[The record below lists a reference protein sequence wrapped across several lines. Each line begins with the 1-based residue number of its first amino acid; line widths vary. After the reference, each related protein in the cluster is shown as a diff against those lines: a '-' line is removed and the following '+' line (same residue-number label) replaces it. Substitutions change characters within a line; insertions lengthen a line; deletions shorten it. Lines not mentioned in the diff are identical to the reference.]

1 MRKRTSQE
9 IERQSRWQDVV
20 RRQQESGQ
28 SVRAFCRQAGV
39 EESAF
44 YWGRRELDRR
54 GRQCRSQPGDGQR
67 QGKPARPRRKKPSD
81 TRPAMRFLP
90 VQVAAQCNA
99 EPGRLIEIVLGDRRV
114 LRVMPGFDR
123 QTLQDVLGILEGRE
137 C

>member
-44 YWGRRELDRR
+44 YWWRRELERR
-54 GRQCRSQPGDGQR
+54 GRQCHSQPGDGRR
-67 QGKPARPRRKKPSD
+67 QGKPARPQRKKPSD
-81 TRPAMRFLP
+81 TRAAMRFLP
-90 VQVAAQCNA
+90 VRVAAPCHA
-99 EPGRLIEIVLGDRRV
+99 ETGRLIEIVLDGRRV
-114 LRVMPGFDR
+114 LRVMPGFDP
-123 QTLQDVLGILEGRE
+123 QTLRDVLGVLEGRE